1 MNSEIKLN
9 QLVKEHNGI
18 FTYEDLI
25 KYGFSRKQIKVLENN
40 GIIERI
46 GRGIYNHKDYLL
58 DMMKV
63 YQMEN
68 KKLIYSNE
76 TAAYIHDLT
85 DRFPRSYS
93 VTTESGYHL
102 RKARELKVYYIKNSE
117 YEVK

>member
-1 MNSEIKLN
+1 MNVEIKLN

-40 GIIERI
+40 GFIERI

-63 YQMEN
+63 YQM
-68 KKLIYSNE
+68 KQLLISM
-76 TAAYIHDLT
+76 ILQIDFLG
-85 DRFPRSYS
+85 
-93 VTTESGYHL
+93 VIL
-102 RKARELKVYYIKNSE
+102 
-117 YEVK
+117 